1 MNAAARAAARGVGAG
16 VSFDRR
22 ARPAL
27 ASSRPAG
34 TRGGLGAGARAAE
47 GPARPAERSA
57 PQFGAGTRYEARRP
71 KTAAAGAGGAETAA
85 LAAAA
90 RARARPG
97 LASNAGEAG
106 NDLSRASSPAVRE
119 TARPEKSVSA
129 EAFFTASSADAAD
142 VSSPAY
148 ARESPRV
155 DVRRRD
161 GHAEQ
166 SRENVAVAD
175 ADAERLSTG
184 RVEKVASATEPA
196 IRVAPRERKEGETES
211 ANDVAAD
218 ALVSFRERDSSLNPE
233 PGPFGTGGT
242 TVPTT
247 DGLAA
252 DLGVATSGA
261 SSDAVVPDAP
271 STSSLADANA
281 AANDADAAATDP
293 AVVPAPRPLGDTAG
307 GADTQVPAEAQAA
320 VTSGARE
327 QTAGIDLGTGT
338 EAGTGAGT
346 ETETS
351 SPETFLPSTTTND
364 DVTDFPQED
373 GQDESSFSPP
383 SDGSPLAN
391 ENENADQGPG
401 SGATG
406 AANANANAA
415 PSGTERPFSRNAFG
429 NARGSVPY
437 FGGGRDVGRSHAPR
451 GFVGGSVKRE
461 PECGPKSGSTQ
472 NTKNTKNLLDRR
484 YIVRFRENVTD
495 ARFFE
500 VKRLVESGS
509 ELNPSKTPRLRAA
522 APGFRVAVLGGVTR
536 AAKRRFR
543 DAHADD
549 VESVELDVEVS
560 AFSGETGETPRPS
573 APRLFAA
580 LRPRSSCAALAQISL
595 TDAQWN
601 LDRVSPPEGAPQSA
615 LSRLDGAFAAPECLC
630 GRGVD
635 VYVVDTG
642 ARTSHSEFEGRV
654 GGGFNLI
661 DPSPSECGGDLSGGD
676 GGDGGDGDGDGMHDD
691 SGHGTHVAGT
701 ALGVTS
707 GLAKCATLRPVRI
720 LDGDGKGK
728 SSSILE
734 ALDWIAV
741 QDVAS
746 PGGRKIVS
754 MSLGGPRSQAVDDA
768 VAEMAEVHGVP
779 VIVAAGNEAR
789 DAADTSPAGGEF
801 AIAVGSTSCFPEK
814 GDKRCVTDVVSP
826 FSNYGDAVVVYAP
839 GHGVRSAWASSDDAF
854 KENSGTSMAAPL
866 VAGAVALYLEKY
878 PTAKPRDVKRALKT
892 TATAVTWDGGEIEG
906 VRFGNGGM
914 LDLEA
919 MLRVAPE

>member
-1 MNAAARAAARGVGAG
+1 MRRRRRLSRARLIVCVLLLCLACVDARSSAGRLGASSGRSSAARRFGGVSTRGAAATRARGAPSARQAGTRSSVNAAARAAARGVGAG

-161 GHAEQ
+161 GHADQ

-175 ADAERLSTG
+175 ADAERVSTG
-184 RVEKVASATEPA
+184 RG
-196 IRVAPRERKEGETES
+196 VAPREKKEGETES

-242 TVPTT
+242 TVPET

-252 DLGVATSGA
+252 DLGVATS
-261 SSDAVVPDAP
+261 
-271 STSSLADANA
+271 SLADANA
-281 AANDADAAATDP
+281 DANAADAAATVP

-307 GADTQVPAEAQAA
+307 GAGTQVPAAAQAA

-338 EAGTGAGT
+338 GAGTGAGT

-461 PECGPKSGSTQ
+461 PECGPKSGST
-472 NTKNTKNLLDRR
+472 KNTKNLLDRR

-500 VKRLVESGS
+500 LKRLVESGS
-509 ELNPSKTPRLRAA
+509 ELKPSKSPRLRAA

-595 TDAQWN
+595 TGAQWN

-642 ARTSHSEFEGRV
+642 ARTSHSEFRGRV
-654 GGGFNLI
+654 GGGFNF
-661 DPSPSECGGDLSGGD
+661 D
-676 GGDGGDGDGDGMHDD
+676 
-691 SGHGTHVAGT
+691 
-701 ALGVTS
+701 
-707 GLAKCATLRPVRI
+707 RPFAFRVR
-720 LDGDGKGK
+720 
-728 SSSILE
+728 
-734 ALDWIAV
+734 
-741 QDVAS
+741 
-746 PGGRKIVS
+746 R
-754 MSLGGPRSQAVDDA
+754 R
-768 VAEMAEVHGVP
+768 
-779 VIVAAGNEAR
+779 R
-789 DAADTSPAGGEF
+789 
-801 AIAVGSTSCFPEK
+801 
-814 GDKRCVTDVVSP
+814 R
-826 FSNYGDAVVVYAP
+826 
-839 GHGVRSAWASSDDAF
+839 R
-854 KENSGTSMAAPL
+854 
-866 VAGAVALYLEKY
+866 
-878 PTAKPRDVKRALKT
+878 RR
-892 TATAVTWDGGEIEG
+892 
-906 VRFGNGGM
+906 
-914 LDLEA
+914 
-919 MLRVAPE
+919 

>member
-1 MNAAARAAARGVGAG
+1 LADIGV
-16 VSFDRR
+16 
-22 ARPAL
+22 
-27 ASSRPAG
+27 
-34 TRGGLGAGARAAE
+34 E
-47 GPARPAERSA
+47 
-57 PQFGAGTRYEARRP
+57 
-71 KTAAAGAGGAETAA
+71 
-85 LAAAA
+85 
-90 RARARPG
+90 
-97 LASNAGEAG
+97 
-106 NDLSRASSPAVRE
+106 
-119 TARPEKSVSA
+119 
-129 EAFFTASSADAAD
+129 
-142 VSSPAY
+142 
-148 ARESPRV
+148 
-155 DVRRRD
+155 
-161 GHAEQ
+161 
-166 SRENVAVAD
+166 
-175 ADAERLSTG
+175 
-184 RVEKVASATEPA
+184 EP
-196 IRVAPRERKEGETES
+196 I
-211 ANDVAAD
+211 
-218 ALVSFRERDSSLNPE
+218 
-233 PGPFGTGGT
+233 
-242 TVPTT
+242 
-247 DGLAA
+247 
-252 DLGVATSGA
+252 
-261 SSDAVVPDAP
+261 AVVPDAP
-271 STSSLADANA
+271 STSSLADAYADANA
-281 AANDADAAATDP
+281 ADAAATDP

-307 GADTQVPAEAQAA
+307 GADTQVPAAAQAA

-338 EAGTGAGT
+338 GAGTGAGT
-346 ETETS
+346 ENETS

-373 GQDESSFSPP
+373 GQDQSSFSPP

-509 ELNPSKTPRLRAA
+509 ELKPSKSPRLRAA

-560 AFSGETGETPRPS
+560 AFSGETGETPRDS

-595 TDAQWN
+595 TGAQWN

-676 GGDGGDGDGDGMHDD
+676 GGDGGDGDDDDMYDD

-701 ALGVTS
+701 ALGLTS

-734 ALDWIAV
+734 ALDWIAAS
-741 QDVAS
+741 DVAS

-801 AIAVGSTSCFPEK
+801 AIAVGSTSCYPEK

-826 FSNYGDAVVVYAP
+826 FSNYGDAVAVYAP
-839 GHGVRSAWASSDDAF
+839 GHGVRSAWASADDAF

>member
-1 MNAAARAAARGVGAG
+1 M
-16 VSFDRR
+16 
-22 ARPAL
+22 
-27 ASSRPAG
+27 
-34 TRGGLGAGARAAE
+34 
-47 GPARPAERSA
+47 
-57 PQFGAGTRYEARRP
+57 
-71 KTAAAGAGGAETAA
+71 
-85 LAAAA
+85 
-90 RARARPG
+90 
-97 LASNAGEAG
+97 
-106 NDLSRASSPAVRE
+106 
-119 TARPEKSVSA
+119 
-129 EAFFTASSADAAD
+129 
-142 VSSPAY
+142 
-148 ARESPRV
+148 
-155 DVRRRD
+155 
-161 GHAEQ
+161 
-166 SRENVAVAD
+166 AD
-175 ADAERLSTG
+175 ADAEGLSTG

-196 IRVAPRERKEGETES
+196 IRVAPREKKEGETES

-218 ALVSFRERDSSLNPE
+218 ALVGFRERDSSLNPE

-242 TVPTT
+242 TVPET
-247 DGLAA
+247 DGLLA
-252 DLGVATSGA
+252 DIGVATSVEEPI
-261 SSDAVVPDAP
+261 AVVPDAP
-271 STSSLADANA
+271 STSSLADAYADANA
-281 AANDADAAATDP
+281 ADAAATVP

-307 GADTQVPAEAQAA
+307 GADTQVPAAAQAA

-406 AANANANAA
+406 AANANFGTAA

-429 NARGSVPY
+429 NARGSAPY

-461 PECGPKSGSTQ
+461 PECGPKAFRS
-472 NTKNTKNLLDRR
+472 TKNTKNLLDRR

-500 VKRLVESGS
+500 LKRLVESGS

-560 AFSGETGETPRPS
+560 AFVGETGETPRDS

-595 TDAQWN
+595 TGAQWN

-642 ARTSHSEFEGRV
+642 ARTSHSEFRGRV
-654 GGGFNLI
+654 GGGFNFV
-661 DPSPSECGGDLSGGD
+661 DPSPSECGGDGFGGD
-676 GGDGGDGDGDGMHDD
+676 GGDGGDGDGDDMYDD

-701 ALGVTS
+701 ALGLTS

-734 ALDWIAV
+734 ALDWIAA

-839 GHGVRSAWASSDDAF
+839 GHGVRSAWASADDAF

-878 PTAKPRDVKRALKT
+878 PTAKPKDVKRALKT

>member
-1 MNAAARAAARGVGAG
+1 
-16 VSFDRR
+16 
-22 ARPAL
+22 
-27 ASSRPAG
+27 
-34 TRGGLGAGARAAE
+34 
-47 GPARPAERSA
+47 
-57 PQFGAGTRYEARRP
+57 
-71 KTAAAGAGGAETAA
+71 
-85 LAAAA
+85 
-90 RARARPG
+90 
-97 LASNAGEAG
+97 
-106 NDLSRASSPAVRE
+106 
-119 TARPEKSVSA
+119 
-129 EAFFTASSADAAD
+129 
-142 VSSPAY
+142 
-148 ARESPRV
+148 
-155 DVRRRD
+155 
-161 GHAEQ
+161 
-166 SRENVAVAD
+166 
-175 ADAERLSTG
+175 
-184 RVEKVASATEPA
+184 
-196 IRVAPRERKEGETES
+196 
-211 ANDVAAD
+211 
-218 ALVSFRERDSSLNPE
+218 
-233 PGPFGTGGT
+233 
-242 TVPTT
+242 
-247 DGLAA
+247 
-252 DLGVATSGA
+252 
-261 SSDAVVPDAP
+261 
-271 STSSLADANA
+271 
-281 AANDADAAATDP
+281 
-293 AVVPAPRPLGDTAG
+293 
-307 GADTQVPAEAQAA
+307 
-320 VTSGARE
+320 
-327 QTAGIDLGTGT
+327 
-338 EAGTGAGT
+338 
-346 ETETS
+346 
-351 SPETFLPSTTTND
+351 
-364 DVTDFPQED
+364 
-373 GQDESSFSPP
+373 
-383 SDGSPLAN
+383 
-391 ENENADQGPG
+391 
-401 SGATG
+401 
-406 AANANANAA
+406 
-415 PSGTERPFSRNAFG
+415 
-429 NARGSVPY
+429 
-437 FGGGRDVGRSHAPR
+437 
-451 GFVGGSVKRE
+451 
-461 PECGPKSGSTQ
+461 
-472 NTKNTKNLLDRR
+472 
-484 YIVRFRENVTD
+484 
-495 ARFFE
+495 
-500 VKRLVESGS
+500 
-509 ELNPSKTPRLRAA
+509 
-522 APGFRVAVLGGVTR
+522 
-536 AAKRRFR
+536 
-543 DAHADD
+543 
-549 VESVELDVEVS
+549 VS

-768 VAEMAEVHGVP
+768 VAEMTEVHGVP

-801 AIAVGSTSCFPEK
+801 AIAVGSTSCYPEK

-826 FSNYGDAVVVYAP
+826 FSNYGDAVAVYAP
-839 GHGVRSAWASSDDAF
+839 GHGVRSAWASADDAF

>member
-16 VSFDRR
+16 IAFDRR

-129 EAFFTASSADAAD
+129 DAFFTASSADAAD

-184 RVEKVASATEPA
+184 RVV
-196 IRVAPRERKEGETES
+196 ETES

-233 PGPFGTGGT
+233 PGQVGTGGT

-261 SSDAVVPDAP
+261 SSDADVPGDLPGDVEEPIDVVPDAP

-281 AANDADAAATDP
+281 DANDVDAAATDP
-293 AVVPAPRPLGDTAG
+293 TVVPAPRPLGDTAG
-307 GADTQVPAEAQAA
+307 GADTQVPAAAQAA

-338 EAGTGAGT
+338 GAGTGAGT

-461 PECGPKSGSTQ
+461 PECGPKAFRSTQ

-500 VKRLVESGS
+500 LKRLVESGS
-509 ELNPSKTPRLRAA
+509 ELNPSKFPRLRAA

-560 AFSGETGETPRPS
+560 AFSGETGETRRDS

-595 TDAQWN
+595 TGAQWN
-601 LDRVSPPEGAPQSA
+601 LDRVSPPEGAPQSEI
-615 LSRLDGAFAAPECLC
+615 SRLDGAFAAPECLC

-654 GGGFNLI
+654 GGGFNFV
-661 DPSPSECGGDLSGGD
+661 DPSPSECGGDLSGGEN
-676 GGDGGDGDGDGMHDD
+676 GDGGDGDDDIMYDD

-707 GLAKCATLRPVRI
+707 GVAKCATLRPVKI

-734 ALDWIAV
+734 ALDWIAA

-768 VAEMAEVHGVP
+768 VAEMTEVHGVP

-789 DAADTSPAGGEF
+789 DAGDTSPAGGEF
-801 AIAVGSTSCFPEK
+801 AIAVGSTSCYPEK
-814 GDKRCVTDVVSP
+814 DDKRCVTDVVSP
-826 FSNYGDAVVVYAP
+826 FSNYGDTVAVYAP
-839 GHGVRSAWASSDDAF
+839 GHGVRSAWASSNDAF

-878 PTAKPRDVKRALKT
+878 PTANPFDVKRALKT
-892 TATAVTWDGGEIEG
+892 TATVVTWDGGEIEG

-914 LDLEA
+914 LDLQA
-919 MLRVAPE
+919 MLRVAPQ